1 MDQVKDF
8 NARLDWVRVLATIY
22 LVAAGVE
29 CICGL
34 TSSSVLGAAEL
45 TPHTQMMGALLA
57 MLAGLGSLVVLV
69 AYVIAGII
77 FLILLYRV
85 CGQAMTFSS
94 PFKECSPA
102 LAVWYWFIPFANLF
116 MPHQVMMHLLRSSAE
131 SAGKRF
137 DGLAVHLWWLA
148 FVAKAFY
155 GAAMYFI
162 RPHQPQALAELVSSE
177 LWIGIG
183 GAVGVVAAALFI
195 WMISGWR
202 ANYVQAL
209 RRLDTPV
216 SGAAVLP
223 AQVG

>member
-1 MDQVKDF
+1 MDQIKDF
-8 NARLDWVRVLATIY
+8 NGRLDWVRALATIY

-34 TSSSVLGAAEL
+34 MSASLLGAAEL
-45 TPHTQMMGALLA
+45 TPHAQMMGGLLA

-69 AYVIAGII
+69 AYVVAGII

-85 CGQAMTFSS
+85 CSQAMTFSS

-116 MPHQVMMHLLRSSAE
+116 MPHQVMTDLLRSSAE

-137 DGLAVHLWWLA
+137 DGLVVHLWWLA
-148 FVAKAFY
+148 FLTKALY

-162 RPHQPQALAELVSSE
+162 RSGHPQTVAELGVSE

-183 GAVGVVAAALFI
+183 GAVGCLAAALFI
-195 WMISGWR
+195 SMLSGWR

-209 RRLDTPV
+209 RHLDTPV
-216 SGAAVLP
+216 PGADVIA
-223 AQVG
+223 AQGG